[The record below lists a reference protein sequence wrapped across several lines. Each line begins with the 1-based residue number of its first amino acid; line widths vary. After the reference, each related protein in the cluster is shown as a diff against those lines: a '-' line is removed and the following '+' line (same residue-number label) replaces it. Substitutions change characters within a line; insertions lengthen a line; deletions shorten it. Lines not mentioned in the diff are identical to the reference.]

1 MNLNHLNRDA
11 LVVGI
16 CQYDDL
22 HMSQQLDSLT
32 EQAEALAKLLETQ
45 GGFKVTRLPCA
56 TDLTLDLKRRVTLPD
71 LEQAITKLLYPP
83 KESPTQTAL
92 LFFAGHGLVKPSPLG
107 TEGFLATSEADGK
120 SVYGFSL
127 KTLRE
132 LLHHS
137 PVKQQIIFLEACH
150 SGTLF
155 ADFQV
160 DNEHDY
166 CWVTSTRAHEE
177 ALAEG
182 LLVKAL
188 LESLDGKKRLENHI
202 TSKMLINYLR
212 NIEEHNK
219 GWQRF
224 GYEIHG
230 ESIILSG
237 VNREVLSGTQ
247 LKSFTD
253 STAKSATLG
262 RAQPS
267 RVQLTRDQKAK
278 LVNALLNCPTIQD
291 LESRL
296 TVLRQLPAKITN
308 NIRNVPQSKL
318 HVTNIVDT
326 CLNYAEGLTELV
338 EVLRGFEEDSQP
350 MQTLD
355 KVLKEIYHR

>member
-1 MNLNHLNRDA
+1 MPINHLNRDA

-22 HMSQQLDSLT
+22 PMSQQLDSLA
-32 EQAEALAKLLETQ
+32 EPAEALAKLLETQ

-155 ADFQV
+155 TDFQV
-160 DNEHDY
+160 DNKHDY

-202 TSKMLINYLR
+202 TSEMLINYLQ

-224 GYEIHG
+224 KYEIHG

-237 VNREVLSGTQ
+237 VFGGTQ
-247 LKSFTD
+247 PKPVTN
-253 STAKSATLG
+253 STAK
-262 RAQPS
+262 
-267 RVQLTRDQKAK
+267 LTQDQKAK
-278 LVNALLNCPTIQD
+278 LVNALLECPTMTD
-291 LESRL
+291 RELRSA
-296 TVLRQLPAKITN
+296 VLRDLPAKIAN
-308 NIRNVPQSKL
+308 KIRDASQSKY
-318 HVTNIVDT
+318 HVIDIVYT
-326 CLNYAEGLTELV
+326 CLNYENGLTELV
-338 EVLRGFEEDSQP
+338 KALRNFEEDSLP
-350 MQTLD
+350 MQALD
-355 KVLKEIYHR
+355 KVLKEIYPE

>member
-1 MNLNHLNRDA
+1 MPINHLNRDA

-22 HMSQQLDSLT
+22 PMSQQLHSLA

-155 ADFQV
+155 TDFQV

-188 LESLDGKKRLENHI
+188 LESLDGKKR
-202 TSKMLINYLR
+202 
-212 NIEEHNK
+212 
-219 GWQRF
+219 
-224 GYEIHG
+224 
-230 ESIILSG
+230 IIL
-237 VNREVLSGTQ
+237 
-247 LKSFTD
+247 
-253 STAKSATLG
+253 
-262 RAQPS
+262 
-267 RVQLTRDQKAK
+267 
-278 LVNALLNCPTIQD
+278 
-291 LESRL
+291 
-296 TVLRQLPAKITN
+296 PA
-308 NIRNVPQSKL
+308 R
-318 HVTNIVDT
+318 
-326 CLNYAEGLTELV
+326 C
-338 EVLRGFEEDSQP
+338 
-350 MQTLD
+350 
-355 KVLKEIYHR
+355 